1 MDEESANKQEPT
13 KTLTQTPTG
22 SSKTPLSVEG
32 PDSAA
37 SSYYIG
43 CRKDANCHCEI
54 CMASFD
60 ATRDLLSRTQLT
72 SKDRN
77 WPLIRSSPRAAS
89 PKTQSTFTAP
99 MTPPLL
105 RSTAKSRPFNGKK
118 VEKQEGP
125 RVMGFRALGFVALLF
140 VLWVV
145 DSGLVLKCFRPEM
158 EREVVGRIGEESWV
172 LAGDLNGRVR
182 FVQERLKQLV
192 KDDERV
198 RDCAAHES
206 VWEFHQGGSQ
216 FFHWRCVMY
225 KSVAEEVSIWGSPLR
240 TSGLLSTTISSRHL
254 TVLSGK
260 VTEWQDGIRI
270 PTQRASNSSSWTC
283 SKWSH
288 AAIQLDPETWVLEY
302 RKNALFEGPKLI
314 PTIWGLVMWKIS
326 EKVRRLKRG
335 LFLGYYRDNQNVH
348 PT

>member
-13 KTLTQTPTG
+13 KTLSLTPTG
-22 SSKTPLSVEG
+22 SSKTPSVEG
-32 PDSAA
+32 PNSAA

-60 ATRDLLSRTQLT
+60 ATRDLLSRTRLT

-77 WPLIRSSPRAAS
+77 RPLILSSPQAAS
-89 PKTQSTFTAP
+89 PKTRSKFTAP

-125 RVMGFRALGFVALLF
+125 RVVGFRALGFVALLF

-145 DSGLVLKCFRPEM
+145 DSGLVLKWFRPEL
-158 EREVVGRIGEESWV
+158 EREVVGRIGEESWA

-192 KDDERV
+192 EDDERV
-198 RDCAAHES
+198 RDCGAHES

-216 FFHWRCVMY
+216 FFHWRCLMY

-240 TSGLLSTTISSRHL
+240 TSGLLSTTFSSRHL

-260 VTEWQDGIRI
+260 ITEWQDGIRI

-283 SKWSH
+283 SKWSY
-288 AAIQLDPETWVLEY
+288 AAIQLSPETWVLEY

-314 PTIWGLVMWKIS
+314 PTIWELVMWKIS

-335 LFLGYYRDNQNVH
+335 LSLGYYRDNQNVH